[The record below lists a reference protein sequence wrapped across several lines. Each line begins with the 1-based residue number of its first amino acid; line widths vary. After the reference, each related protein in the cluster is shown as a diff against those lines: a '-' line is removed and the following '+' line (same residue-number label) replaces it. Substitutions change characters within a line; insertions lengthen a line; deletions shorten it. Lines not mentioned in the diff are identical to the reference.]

1 LPKRSRLAC
10 YLKLLAWSATA
21 TGSLREQ
28 QSSSSGKGRTYS
40 SQAAVK
46 RNSTRVSCAVRPAP
60 PKTKPSDGDTVKVM
74 HDGAAEE
81 DLAFI
86 LLKDQTQTNSVV
98 NVLTTSANETT
109 LNIAQILSGDSLKL
123 LFPNPLVDPASPDI
137 W

>member
-1 LPKRSRLAC
+1 
-10 YLKLLAWSATA
+10 
-21 TGSLREQ
+21 
-28 QSSSSGKGRTYS
+28 
-40 SQAAVK
+40 
-46 RNSTRVSCAVRPAP
+46 
-60 PKTKPSDGDTVKVM
+60 M

-123 LFPNPLVDPASPDI
+123 LFPHPLVDPASPDI